1 MKKIIFKTDKKQKY
15 SYRLGSQFQGW
26 IMENLPTEIVEVLHH
41 SEMNNYAI
49 SVTADKDNFYFE
61 INLLNNQAEQ
71 VFAEFISKSF
81 EKITLN
87 SASQKDFMILEK
99 QVIELKESQL
109 NRMFYED
116 SDIFEIE
123 LNFKTP
129 TSFKLEDQYYYYP
142 EKQFIFSN
150 LMRKYTQCFEGNLSI
165 DNELLVQ
172 VINNVNVVEFNIRSS
187 YYPVHRYYVEGFT
200 GRIKLRFKGNQ
211 TLTNYALM
219 LLEFGS
225 YAGVGIKTGMGM
237 GNYVIEA
244 KNRRM
249 HNGR

>member
-15 SYRLGSQFQGW
+15 SYKLGPQFQGW
-26 IMENLPTEIVEVLHH
+26 IMENLSTEIVEVLHH
-41 SEMNNYAI
+41 SEMNNYSIA
-49 SVTADKDNFYFE
+49 VTADNENFYFE
-61 INLLNNQAEQ
+61 IRLLNDQAEQ
-71 VFAEFISKSF
+71 MFREFISNSF
-81 EKITLN
+81 DRITLN
-87 SASQKDFMILEK
+87 SALQKEFIVLEK
-99 QVIELKESQL
+99 QIVDLQETLL

-116 SDIFEIE
+116 SDVYEVE

-129 TSFKLEDQYYYYP
+129 TSFKLENQYYYYP

-150 LMRKYTQCFEGNLSI
+150 LMRRYTQCFEGNLSI

-172 VINNVNVVEFNIRSS
+172 VIDNLNVVEFNIRSS

-200 GRIKLRFKGNQ
+200 GKIKLRFKGNQ

-225 YAGVGIKTGMGM
+225 YAGVGVKTGMGM

-244 KNRRM
+244 KNRRK
-249 HNGR
+249 NDGR